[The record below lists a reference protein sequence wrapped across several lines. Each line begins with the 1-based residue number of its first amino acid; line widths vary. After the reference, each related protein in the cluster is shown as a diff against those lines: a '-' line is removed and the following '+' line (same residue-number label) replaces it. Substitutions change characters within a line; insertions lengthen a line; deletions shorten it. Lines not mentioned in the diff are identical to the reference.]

1 MADIHDMLGDV
12 RARLRELEWTVGAIP
27 AVIEARAKAAKV
39 KADAE
44 AKAVEEARAKAEA
57 EAKVVDSVKAAEA
70 KSKQVAD
77 SDKKAPSHPVAEP
90 VLSDQTVRQSGAPWS
105 D

>member
-70 KSKQVAD
+70 KSKQDA
-77 SDKKAPSHPVAEP
+77 APSRPVPEP
-90 VLSDQTVRQSGAPWS
+90 VLSDQTVRESGAPWS